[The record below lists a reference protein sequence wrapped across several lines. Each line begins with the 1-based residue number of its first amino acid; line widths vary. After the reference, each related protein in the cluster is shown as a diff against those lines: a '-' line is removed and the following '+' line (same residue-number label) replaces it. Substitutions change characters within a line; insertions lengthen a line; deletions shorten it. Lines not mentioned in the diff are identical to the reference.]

1 MAAKRSFCT
10 CALVFL
16 SLLCFCHY
24 AGANVAD
31 DDNPARVLEL
41 NDKNFEHDTQAATGQ
56 TTGVWFVLF
65 GAPNCPACQAI
76 EKAFRELAQDFE
88 DSAILAKVDVTVNPV
103 TAYRFDIQST
113 PVLKL
118 FRDRKIYSYTG
129 GHSADQFR
137 DFLEGGFRD
146 ATPESVPLEKGVV
159 QQLREKLAAAWT
171 EYNKLNPL
179 ARLSGALLLLLV
191 ATSLLRFQQAG
202 TDRAKKTSA
211 RVKQLHKAQQEKKG
225 R

>member
-1 MAAKRSFCT
+1 MAAKRSFRLCS
-10 CALVFL
+10 LVFL
-16 SLLCFCHY
+16 SLLCFSHS
-24 AGANVAD
+24 AGANVID
-31 DDNPARVLEL
+31 DDNTARLLEL
-41 NDKNFEHDTQAATGQ
+41 NDKTFEHDTQAASGQ

-65 GAPNCPACQAI
+65 GAPNCPACEAI

-88 DSAILAKVDVTVNPV
+88 DNAILAKVDVTGNPV

-113 PVLKL
+113 PILKL
-118 FRDRKIYSYTG
+118 FRDRKMYSYTG

-137 DFLEGGFRD
+137 EFLEGGYR
-146 ATPESVPLEKGVV
+146 AAPAESVPLEKGVV
-159 QQLREKLAAAWT
+159 QQLREKLATAWA

-191 ATSLLRFQQAG
+191 ATSLIRFQQAG
-202 TDRAKKTSA
+202 TDRVKKTSA